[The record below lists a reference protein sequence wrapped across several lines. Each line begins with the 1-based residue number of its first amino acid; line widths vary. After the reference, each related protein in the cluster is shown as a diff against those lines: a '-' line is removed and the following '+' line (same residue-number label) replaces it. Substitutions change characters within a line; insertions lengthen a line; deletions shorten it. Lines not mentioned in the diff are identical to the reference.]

1 MSSMIGLS
9 ASKRFAVDW
18 VGDRVAEMGKM
29 SDTIFGYAEPG
40 LREYRSARLLVDYL
54 RRQDFEVEEGVS
66 GMPTAFKADWGR
78 DGPVIGFFAEYDATP
93 GHSQKPVPWD
103 EPAVPYG
110 PGFTDAHNMLGVASC
125 FAAVVLK
132 EASLKFSIRV
142 RVRLLGTPA
151 EKLCVGKPFMARDG
165 LFDGM
170 DALLAWHP
178 GGPTTVLGEVWPLA
192 YKSMLFSFEVEK
204 AAGGQSGDVSYP
216 GALDAAVLMYNNV
229 NTMKEHMP
237 ALMRSGGSIN
247 EFVMTGGQ
255 CTVSTPEFTQVIYA
269 WRTNNLADQEAISG
283 VVERCA
289 RAAAL
294 AAECK
299 VEPRLITAVR
309 TGLPNSTMKDLVMGN
324 LRAVGP
330 PRYTDEDRV
339 FAREIQKNLGLK
351 PMEQPYNLSIVE
363 PENAYGAFH
372 PADDVNEFTWHAP
385 TARLY
390 VSKALAP
397 VQGFRYPRWVESALC
412 GMGATHRMGETAAKV
427 LAASALDLLE
437 NPKLLKAAKAE
448 FAERLRAR
456 NEKPLVP
463 EWVKPPVELRWPEW
477 VDRPGSEWW
486 IPPTV

>member
-1 MSSMIGLS
+1 MDGWS

-18 VGDRVAEMGKM
+18 LSGQVADMGKM

-40 LREYRSARLLVDYL
+40 LREYKSAKLLVDYL
-54 RRQDFEVEEGVS
+54 RRQGFSVEEGVS
-66 GMPTAFKADWGR
+66 EMPTAFEAEWGG

-93 GHSQKPVPWD
+93 GHSQKPIPWD

-125 FAAVVLK
+125 FAAVALK
-132 EASLKFSIRV
+132 KASEEHKIPV
-142 RVRLLGTPA
+142 RIRLLGTPA

-192 YKSMLFSFEVEK
+192 YKSMLFDFAVEK
-204 AAGGQSGDVSYP
+204 AVGGQSGDVSYP

-229 NTMKEHMP
+229 NAMKEHMS
-237 ALMRSGGSIN
+237 ALMRRGGSIN
-247 EFVMTGGQ
+247 EFFMTGGQ
-255 CTVSTPEFTQVIYA
+255 CTVSTPEFSQVVYA
-269 WRTNNLADQEAISG
+269 WRTNSLTDQEAISG
-283 VVERCA
+283 VIDRCA

-294 AAECK
+294 AAECR

-309 TGLPNSTMKDLVMGN
+309 TGLPNKTMTDLVMEN
-324 LRAVGP
+324 LRAIGP
-330 PRYTDEDRV
+330 PRYSDEDRR

-351 PMEQPYNLSIVE
+351 PMEQPYNLAIVE
-363 PENAYGAFH
+363 SENAYGAFH

-397 VQGFRYPRWVESALC
+397 IQGFRYPRWVESALC
-412 GMGATHRMGETAAKV
+412 GIGATHRMGETAAKV
-427 LAASALDLLE
+427 LVTSALDLLE
-437 NPKLLKAAKAE
+437 YPKLLRAARAE
-448 FAERLRAR
+448 FKKRLVIHHEA
-456 NEKPLVP
+456 PLVP
-463 EWVKPPVELRWPEW
+463 KGVKPPVGLHWPEW

-486 IPPTV
+486 VPPTV